1 MDLLHLFSLSPI
13 SIARLVWKISSL
25 LSFILFTATFSA
37 SAQDLT
43 LFEET
48 ESNNVNQ
55 DGGRAREV
63 RRDSD
68 GNIITGPE
76 FTLVGTTRI
85 GENFLAVVED
95 RVGEIISVTVSG
107 SAESSIPGYPGF
119 QVVEIGSGKVVIR
132 YPDSLSC
139 TEFKSQGVSCDAPD
153 IARLQLAN
161 GEPLESSVNSMTL
174 NSPNSS
180 GASSMDEETSAN
192 PFEALLERASNPE
205 AEVDTSAFT
214 PRRINPEDVPPGM
227 RVVSTPFG
235 DRLVEE
241 D

>member
-1 MDLLHLFSLSPI
+1 MFL
-13 SIARLVWKISSL
+13 L
-25 LSFILFTATFSA
+25 LSVTSHLGTSTA

-48 ESNNVNQ
+48 ESNNVNE
-55 DGGRAREV
+55 DKERARAV

-76 FTLVGTTRI
+76 FTLIGTSRI
-85 GENFLAVVED
+85 GGNYLAVVED
-95 RVGEIISVTVSG
+95 RVGEIISMSVPEG
-107 SAESSIPGYPGF
+107 AETSIPGYPDF
-119 QVVEIGSGKVVIR
+119 QLVDIRSGSVVIK
-132 YPDSLSC
+132 YPGNMPC
-139 TEFKSQGVSCDAPD
+139 TEFTNQGVSCDATD
-153 IARLQLAN
+153 IGRLELSNAD
-161 GEPLESSVNSMTL
+161 PIESSVTGIGATNL
-174 NSPNSS
+174 NSSD
-180 GASSMDEETSAN
+180 ASSADEEPPPN

-241 D
+241 E